1 MLAVRPPIIIAW
13 GVFRSYSD
21 TMSVFYA
28 RYFGMLVEAMRTQL
42 GACRQEIG
50 DLNRRVGYEM
60 VRFDPLAG
68 MKA

>member
-1 MLAVRPPIIIAW
+1 M
-13 GVFRSYSD
+13 SYSD
-21 TMSVFYA
+21 IMSVFYA

-60 VRFDPLAG
+60 VRFEPLAG